1 MIARA
6 RFVECINSEEIRSII
21 MTVESQRKV
30 YAMHKI
36 HRLELPFSKMTDIE
50 RESKVCGMHKKSRME
65 LRSAIMT
72 VAGES

>member
-1 MIARA
+1 
-6 RFVECINSEEIRSII
+6 

-36 HRLELPFSKMTDIE
+36 RRLELPFSKMTDIE
-50 RESKVCGMHKKSRME
+50 SESKVCGMHKKSRME

-72 VAGES
+72 VASES

>member
-21 MTVESQRKV
+21 MTVENERKV

-36 HRLELPFSKMTDIE
+36 CRLELPFPKMTDIE
-50 RESKVCGMHKKSRME
+50 SESKVSGMHKKSRME

-72 VAGES
+72 VVGES

>member
-1 MIARA
+1 MIARE
-6 RFVECINSEEIRSII
+6 RFVDCINSEEIRSII
-21 MTVESQRKV
+21 MTVDSERKV

-50 RESKVCGMHKKSRME
+50 SESKVSGMHKKSRME

-72 VAGES
+72 VASES

>member
-1 MIARA
+1 
-6 RFVECINSEEIRSII
+6 

-72 VAGES
+72 VVGES